1 MYKRQTVTI
10 KDLSSE
16 EEETYTIVGSIEA
29 DPLNGKLSNITPLA
43 VALLDNKLG
52 DIVEVSNVEEP
63 YKVKIVN
70 LK

>member
-1 MYKRQTVTI
+1 MCIR
-10 KDLSSE
+10 DR
-16 EEETYTIVGSIEA
+16 
-29 DPLNGKLSNITPLA
+29 SNITPLA